1 VIAFVC
7 AMPMEVEPLVRQ
19 LGLEAGVVGGV
30 DAHVGDLDGRRV
42 VAIVTG
48 MGTSLAARGVTRLLD
63 AVPEIERVLVVG
75 ITGALET
82 ETPIGTLVRPVAV
95 VDSAS
100 GAEFVPAAIGD
111 DAERSGRMWTGDRLI
126 TDLAEL
132 ADLRARGVVCLD
144 METAAIAR
152 VCEER
157 GVPWTVFRAI
167 SDRACDGTVNDEV
180 FQLSNQDGTTDEA
193 AVTRYLA
200 EHPERVP
207 ALMQMAKDAELATGV
222 AADAAIRACSG

>member
-1 VIAFVC
+1 MIAFVC
-7 AMPMEVEPLVRQ
+7 AMPMEVEPLVHK
-19 LGLEAGVVGGV
+19 LGLHPGRVGGM
-30 DAHVGDLDGRRV
+30 DAQVGTLAGRDV

-48 MGTSLAARGVTRLLD
+48 MGTTLAREGVTRLLD
-63 AVPEIERVLVVG
+63 AVPDLERVVVVG
-75 ITGALET
+75 ITGALEE
-82 ETPIGTLVRPVAV
+82 ETPIGTLVRPAAV
-95 VDSAS
+95 VDSAT
-100 GAEFVPAAIGD
+100 GDEFVPAPFGD
-111 DAERSGRMWTGDRLI
+111 AGEPSGRMWTGDRLI

-132 ADLRARGVVCLD
+132 ADLRSRGVICLD

-152 VCEER
+152 VCAAR
-157 GVPWTVFRAI
+157 GVAWSVFRAI

-180 FQLSNQDGTTDEA
+180 FRLSNQDGTTDEA

-222 AADAAIRACSG
+222 AADAAITACSD